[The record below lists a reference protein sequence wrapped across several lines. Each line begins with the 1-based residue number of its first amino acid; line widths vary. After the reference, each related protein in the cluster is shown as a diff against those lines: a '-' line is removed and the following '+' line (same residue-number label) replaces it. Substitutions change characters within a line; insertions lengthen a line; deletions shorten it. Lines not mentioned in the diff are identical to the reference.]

1 MNAGLALQVA
11 LVSAV
16 QRIADLTG
24 VFDGP
29 PPRAQYPYAVVDAS
43 TMFDWGHKSA
53 EGREV
58 AVAVTLWDD
67 QPSRL
72 HELSDAVEAAIDE
85 VTTVSDWSLVNFR
98 FQRKRVVRDVAGP
111 WAAALDYRARLLKS

>member
-11 LVSAV
+11 LVAEIERV
-16 QRIADLTG
+16 AGLTG

-29 PPRAQYPYAVVDAS
+29 PLRAAYPYVVVDAS

-53 EGREV
+53 EGREI

-72 HELSDAVEAAIDE
+72 HELSDAVEAAVNE
-85 VTTVSDWSLVNFR
+85 VNNVSEWSLVNLR
-98 FQRKRVVRDVAGP
+98 FQRKRVVREVAGP
-111 WAAALDYRARLLKS
+111 WAARLDYRARLLKL

>member
-11 LVSAV
+11 LVAEIERVSG
-16 QRIADLTG
+16 LTG

-29 PPRAQYPYAVVDAS
+29 PLRAAYPYVVVDAS

-53 EGREV
+53 EGREI
-58 AVAVTLWDD
+58 AVALTLWDD

-72 HELSDAVEAAIDE
+72 HELSDAVEAALNE
-85 VTTVSDWSLVNFR
+85 VDNVSGWSLVNLR
-98 FQRKRVVRDVAGP
+98 FQRKRVVREVAGP
-111 WAAALDYRARLLKS
+111 WAAALDFRARLLKL